1 MYALCLLLLCL
12 LFIEYNFLITN
23 KKKMLEV
30 GSCFL
35 HDSVWDVQENFAQST
50 PTLLFNLELDTLR
63 FGLCLYLALIDT

>member
-1 MYALCLLLLCL
+1 
-12 LFIEYNFLITN
+12 
-23 KKKMLEV
+23 MLEV